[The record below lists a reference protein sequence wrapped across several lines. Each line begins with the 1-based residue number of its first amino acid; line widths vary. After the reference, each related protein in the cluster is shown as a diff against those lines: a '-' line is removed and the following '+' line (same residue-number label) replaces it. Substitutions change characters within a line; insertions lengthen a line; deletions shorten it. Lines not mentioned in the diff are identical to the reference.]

1 MTFILVHIFLSIISK
16 LQVASLFEDFIGNT
30 QVLFHS
36 FALIMIVLFEALLP
50 FLWKASNVIS
60 AVGYLYIEILLKL
73 WKQIKILFFCI
84 WVLHLYIYIYIYN
97 LSSFSGGE
105 EWKIVADRLG
115 FEDAYIRCFEN
126 RFKNPVELILNL
138 SGLNVGELYDVLVEC
153 EFPLL
158 ADLL

>member
-1 MTFILVHIFLSIISK
+1 MKTNK
-16 LQVASLFEDFIGNT
+16 DF
-30 QVLFHS
+30 VLLYMGTT
-36 FALIMIVLFEALLP
+36 LI
-50 FLWKASNVIS
+50 
-60 AVGYLYIEILLKL
+60 YI
-73 WKQIKILFFCI
+73 
-84 WVLHLYIYIYIYN
+84 YIYIYIYN

-115 FEDAYIRCFEN
+115 FEDAYIRCFDN